1 MTSQVF
7 MNDRLPRLRDDTAKL
22 SFRSCG
28 ETTPQDR
35 NESGASGHG
44 EPLSLSRIRE
54 DPFEKQQVGK
64 LQGDNTAQ
72 PKCAVCNR
80 AVADDRWFC
89 RIPRETKRIVLCCPC
104 CALRNFET
112 SDQKMNGH
120 DRDFRT
126 YERNL
131 HFLVDG
137 LKQHDA
143 FSHRTKDCPSYFATS
158 ENSGRRARL
167 RYT

>member
-1 MTSQVF
+1 MTPPTYRP
-7 MNDRLPRLRDDTAKL
+7 DPAEKPP
-22 SFRSCG
+22 
-28 ETTPQDR
+28 PQDR
-35 NESGASGHG
+35 IESGASGHG

-80 AVADDRWFC
+80 AVPDDRWFC

-104 CALRNFET
+104 CALRYFET
-112 SDQKMNGH
+112 SDPKMNGH

-131 HFLVDG
+131 HFLMDG
-137 LKQHDA
+137 EKPCL
-143 FSHRTKDCPSYFATS
+143 
-158 ENSGRRARL
+158 
-167 RYT
+167 